1 MVVIRRYHCLLYT
14 SFPEEEGVRLISTYD
29 SGEEGVKQYTM
40 KATGVYIPKKNHG
53 AVVATVIGVT
63 SVGAGTAGYTYYRK
77 KKQNQNV

>member
-1 MVVIRRYHCLLYT
+1 
-14 SFPEEEGVRLISTYD
+14 
-29 SGEEGVKQYTM
+29 M

-53 AVVATVIGVT
+53 AAVATVIGVT